1 MPTTKKLA
9 NAPDAPSLAL
19 HSAVREDRGTRGA
32 EPVDDEWDRIEQL
45 IADYHA
51 EQRELWESIDPEC
64 HVY

>member
-9 NAPDAPSLAL
+9 NAIHAPSHAL
-19 HSAVREDRGTRGA
+19 HSAVREDHAPREA
-32 EPVDDEWDRIEQL
+32 DPVDDEWDRIEQL

-51 EQRELWESIDPEC
+51 EQRELWESIDPDR